1 MFEHD
6 PEVLA
11 SFAEESLERLSS
23 LEAGLLAL
31 ERTPSPAPELLN
43 ALFRD
48 AHSIKAAANLLTFT
62 TVESSAHCLEHVLDR
77 LRTKRL
83 SNGPEVCQ
91 ALFEGLDL
99 LRELV
104 SAPTAPVPA
113 DLQQRLAALSAL
125 SAS

>member
-11 SFAEESLERLSS
+11 SFAEESLERLNS
-23 LEAGLLAL
+23 LEVGLLAL

-43 ALFRD
+43 SLFRD
-48 AHSIKAAANLLTFT
+48 AHSIKAAANLLNFS

-104 SAPTAPVPA
+104 SAPAAPVPA
-113 DLQQRLAALSAL
+113 DVPQRLAALAAL